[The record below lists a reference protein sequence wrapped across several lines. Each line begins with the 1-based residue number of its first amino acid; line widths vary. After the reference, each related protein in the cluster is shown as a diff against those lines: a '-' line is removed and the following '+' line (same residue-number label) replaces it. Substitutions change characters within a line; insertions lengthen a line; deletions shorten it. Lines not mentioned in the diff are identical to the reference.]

1 MSLCRDIR
9 PEQAFSAA
17 AGHVGQLPGTAASL
31 FRPAG
36 AGIIRPAT
44 AGRTRATI
52 WRRWDRAFSSSTT
65 TPASAGTRVGSL
77 ECEGYEVVGEAD
89 DCMSGLDA
97 AREIE
102 PELVLVDVYL
112 PDADGFE
119 LADRLRGPPVPAA
132 R

>member
-1 MSLCRDIR
+1 MGPSILIVDDH
-9 PEQAFSAA
+9 
-17 AGHVGQLPGTAASL
+17 AG
-31 FRPAG
+31 FRRHA
-36 AGIIRPAT
+36 
-44 AGRTRATI
+44 
-52 WRRWDRAFSSSTT
+52 RRL
-65 TPASAGTRVGSL
+65 L

-119 LADRLRGPPVPAA
+119 LADRLRGLPVPPLVVMTSSRDGAELA
-132 R
+132 KCVEECGASGFVPKSELSREAIEALTG

>member
-1 MSLCRDIR
+1 MGPSILIVDDH
-9 PEQAFSAA
+9 
-17 AGHVGQLPGTAASL
+17 AG
-31 FRPAG
+31 FRRHA
-36 AGIIRPAT
+36 
-44 AGRTRATI
+44 
-52 WRRWDRAFSSSTT
+52 RRL
-65 TPASAGTRVGSL
+65 L

-119 LADRLRGPPVPAA
+119 LADAPPRPARSA
-132 R
+132 AGGDDLEP